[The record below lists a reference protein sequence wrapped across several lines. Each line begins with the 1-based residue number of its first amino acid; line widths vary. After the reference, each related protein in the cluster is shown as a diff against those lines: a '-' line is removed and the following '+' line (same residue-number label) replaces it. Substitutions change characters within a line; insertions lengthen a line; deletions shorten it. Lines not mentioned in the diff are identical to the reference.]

1 MSARPPAPEVSSPAM
16 LHAGRREGPAPER
29 VLNVGCG
36 NDTYGTHRID
46 FAPGSAVTEVGSV
59 LELPYKNGVFDEVY
73 AGNVL
78 EHMPNPLHF
87 LQEAVRVLGPG
98 GRLVL
103 VTDHAGY
110 VGYYLNG
117 LRYGDNHRW
126 HGVHGDRHFML
137 FSVGHLRNLCEAAG
151 LEVVDV
157 RLFTKWRQGWLA
169 KLVGLFWR
177 ELACANVRVEARK
190 PQRFSGPP

>member
-1 MSARPPAPEVSSPAM
+1 M